1 MYRLTLA
8 FLEMYA
14 RYDGGAALKTKFLS
28 GEYSGI
34 GAFERTGRKITWSY
48 SSRSSSV
55 SWKMSLVSIPTCRG
69 RWFPNQNRS
78 TTSTLY
84 PRSSSLGMRVDPT
97 YPAPPAMRSFMVSS
111 VYPGLGLGAYLRI
124 SDSGEASH
132 SAKVC
137 AFLSFSES
145 WISEIG
151 SGQSMP
157 ISQSFPS
164 MPDSPLPL

>member
-1 MYRLTLA
+1 MYRLPVA
-8 FLEMYA
+8 FLAMYA
-14 RYDGGAALKTKFLS
+14 RYDGAAALKTKFLS
-28 GEYSGI
+28 GEYSAI
-34 GAFERTGRKITWSY
+34 GSFERPARKITWWY
-48 SSRSSSV
+48 SSRSAIV
-55 SWKMSLVSIPTCRG
+55 SWKMSLLSMPNWRG

-157 ISQSFPS
+157 LSQSFQRL
-164 MPDSPLPL
+164 PDSPLPL

>member
-8 FLEMYA
+8 FLAMYA
-14 RYDGGAALKTKFLS
+14 RYDGAAALKTKFLS
-28 GEYSGI
+28 GEYSAI
-34 GAFERTGRKITWSY
+34 GSFERPARKITWWY
-48 SSRSSSV
+48 SSRSAIV
-55 SWKMSLVSIPTCRG
+55 SWKMSLLSIPTCRG

-97 YPAPPAMRSFMVSS
+97 YPAPPAIRSFMVSS

-124 SDSGEASH
+124 SDSGEASL

-137 AFLSFSES
+137 PFLSFSDS
-145 WISEIG
+145 RLSDIS
-151 SGQSMP
+151 SGPSVP
-157 ISQSFPS
+157 PSQQ
-164 MPDSPLPL
+164 LQTI